1 MKNLFLA
8 LAGVA
13 LLGFSTSWAMADT
26 SAAAPQSGTP
36 QLQHAVLHADGPQ
49 AKVQQVWGHRWGW
62 GGRYWGSGYYGGYYP
77 YYGGYYGS
85 YYPYYGSYY
94 GGYYPYY
101 GGYSSYYYPS
111 YGSYYGGYYPYYGGY
126 WWY

>member
-8 LAGVA
+8 LVGIA

-26 SAAAPQSGTP
+26 STAAPQSGTP
-36 QLQHAVLHADGPQ
+36 QFQHAVLQADGPQ
-49 AKVQQVWGHRWGW
+49 AEVQKVWGRHRWGW
-62 GGRYWGSGYYGGYYP
+62 GGGYWGGSYPYYGSYYRGYYPYYGGYGGYYP

-85 YYPYYGSYY
+85 YY
-94 GGYYPYY
+94 YPRY
-101 GGYSSYYYPS
+101 
-111 YGSYYGGYYPYYGGY
+111 SYYGGYYPYYGGY